1 MDWGR
6 GSGWATGNRT
16 NITSSIKHQ
25 QIINNKTS
33 QIGLDSEM
41 GRIEFAAEILF

>member
-6 GSGWATGNRT
+6 GSGWATENRT
-16 NITSSIKHQ
+16 TIASSIKDQ

-41 GRIEFAAEILF
+41 SRIELIVETLF